1 MALVGVPGSVY
12 TPARGTDLP
21 GFAFGHGW
29 MTSAGRYERLLRH
42 LATWGIV
49 AAAPNTERGPLA
61 SDAGLA
67 ADLDTTLSVISQ
79 TRLGT
84 GDITVHPE
92 RLAIGG
98 HGFGAAAAVLAT
110 HGAAAAV
117 QSIAALF
124 PAPASPNVEVAATA
138 TDIPALVL
146 GAPGELDTVSWNPLP
161 MRTWLGDTATLRVL
175 PKGNSRGIVEGRSA
189 ADWVLDT
196 GGDKKVQA
204 AVRAVLTGY
213 LLATLTGDKQYR
225 PFTDPEEVLGGIA
238 TLDPATVEDD
248 GLDLFSRL
256 LKS

>member
-1 MALVGVPGSVY
+1 MAFVGVPGSVY
-12 TPARGTDLP
+12 TPSQGRNLP

-42 LATWGIV
+42 LASWGIV

-61 SDAGLA
+61 SDSTLA

-92 RLAIGG
+92 RLALGG

-110 HGAAAAV
+110 RGASVPV

-124 PAPASPNVEVAATA
+124 PAPASPNIEVAASA

-196 GGDKKVQA
+196 GGDKKVQT
-204 AVRAVLTGY
+204 AVRALLTGY
-213 LLATLTGDKQYR
+213 LLATLTGDKQYQV
-225 PFTDPEEVLGGIA
+225 FADPDEALGDIA
-238 TLDPATVEDD
+238 TLDPTTVESD
-248 GLDLFSRL
+248 GLDAFSRL
-256 LKS
+256 LKH